1 MRRRIAAVASLAT
14 AAALAFAG
22 AGGADVANKRAVDVG
37 DDFFSPD
44 KLSISAGTKLAF
56 NWIGKDDHN
65 VTKKKGPGGGFASAT
80 TDARGVNFQKKFKK
94 AGTYKLICTVHDGM
108 KMKVQVGG

>member
-1 MRRRIAAVASLAT
+1 MLRRIALVASLAT
-14 AAALAFAG
+14 AAARRSY
-22 AGGADVANKRAVDVG
+22 KRHEARARRG
-37 DDFFSPD
+37 

>member
-1 MRRRIAAVASLAT
+1 MRRAALVAALAI
-14 AAALAFAG
+14 AAALLVTSIGSAG
-22 AGGADVANKRAVDVG
+22 AKRTVDVG

-44 KLSISAGTKLAF
+44 KLSISSGTKVAF
-56 NWIGKDDHN
+56 NWIGRDEHN
-65 VTKKKGPGGGFASAT
+65 VTKKKGPGGGFASDT

-108 KMKVQVGG
+108 KMKVQVG